1 MRILVTST
9 AGLGHL
15 LPVLTMATAATNAG
29 HHVRVMTPLHRA
41 DRVEAQGLTWLE
53 LTEPPDQQRAEVRAS
68 SPDPEQTGVQI
79 FGRLNPLAAL
89 PGVEAAIA
97 DWRPDLVLCEGGEF
111 AGPLAAERAGFPVVR
126 VHPSAA
132 FDGFWERLVAPVLS
146 RVRTELGLDADPH
159 GERLLT
165 VPQISYFPRAFDRGP
180 ESPWVTRVRRPRL
193 PRPGGHREDLIY
205 ITFGSEIP
213 AMPMYA
219 ETARAAVAAARATG
233 CQMLLALGSAD
244 PAQLGDLSGVRGC
257 ALGRPDRGAAAGPSG
272 DQSRRGGNDLGRP
285 RCRNAE
291 HRRALFRRSAGQR
304 RAADRH
310 SDRRRSAARS
320 GARPPARARPG

>member
-1 MRILVTST
+1 
-9 AGLGHL
+9 
-15 LPVLTMATAATNAG
+15 
-29 HHVRVMTPLHRA
+29 MTPLHRA

-53 LTEPPDQQRAEVRAS
+53 LTEPTDQQRAEVRAS

-165 VPQISYFPRAFDRGP
+165 VPLISYFPRAFDRGP
-180 ESPWVTRVRRPRL
+180 ESPWLTRVRRPGL

-213 AMPMYA
+213 GMPMFA
-219 ETARAAVAAARATG
+219 ETARAAVAAGRATG
-233 CQMLLALGSAD
+233 CQL
-244 PAQLGDLSGVRGC
+244 
-257 ALGRPDRGAAAGPSG
+257 AAGSG
-272 DQSRRGGNDLGRP
+272 IGGP
-285 RCRNAE
+285 RTV
-291 HRRALFRRSAGQR
+291 G
-304 RAADRH
+304 
-310 SDRRRSAARS
+310 
-320 GARPPARARPG
+320 